1 MTYPYINPNNISQ
14 SQALLSNWP
23 DCSCNATITNNYT
36 YHQRCITCPTDVSF
50 SNAGIKEITQ
60 KRIQNQVRAPASL
73 YTMNLAAL
81 NVTGPSSNAPLT
93 TTGFYNVN
101 WNQSSD
107 RNRASNSQLPNNQ
120 KPRYVPTRGNSL
132 TSTLTA
138 HRPGAS
144 APGGIGVDIKHN
156 SYDRYLARLKSKN
169 LKTQANSATPD
180 PKKYSGNK
188 TKMYGMISGCVCSQ

>member
-1 MTYPYINPNNISQ
+1 MTYPYINPNKISQ

-23 DCSCNATITNNYT
+23 DCSCNSAETNTYN
-36 YHQRCITCPTDVSF
+36 YHQRCISCPTDVSF
-50 SNAGIKEITQ
+50 SIAGLQAITQ

-81 NVTGPSSNAPLT
+81 NVTGSSSNAPLK
-93 TTGFYNVN
+93 TTGFYGVN

-107 RNRASNSQLPNNQ
+107 RNRAANSQLPDNR

-132 TSTLTA
+132 TSTQTA

-144 APGGIGVDIKHN
+144 APGGQGVDIKHN
-156 SYDRYLARLKSKN
+156 SYDRYLARLKSKS
-169 LKTQANSATPD
+169 LKTQKTAVTP
-180 PKKYSGNK
+180 KMGNK
-188 TKMYGMISGCVCSQ
+188 SRMYGMISGCVCSK